1 MKDKDVLK
9 KVEDYL
15 KLDIEYGEREI
26 GSYAENLLEWIQKWK
41 VSRLPAD
48 WNEEKT
54 QWAN

>member
-54 QWAN
+54 Q